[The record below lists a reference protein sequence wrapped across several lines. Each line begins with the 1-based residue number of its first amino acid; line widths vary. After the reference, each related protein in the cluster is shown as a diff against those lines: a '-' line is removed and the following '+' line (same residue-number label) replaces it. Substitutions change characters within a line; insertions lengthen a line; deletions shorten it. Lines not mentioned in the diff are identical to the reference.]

1 MTATPT
7 VAARTLTSVGPS
19 VAGGEPAAAPS
30 PAISALGRVTDPT
43 FNPATRANDLVRAI
57 DSADYDIGF
66 KQSGFLGGLE
76 RDVSKEKRKV
86 DAAKVLVALDDLTPS
101 QVGEVE
107 RRYNAWEKRTSLRKD
122 LFEGGE
128 SGRPSNLSPDEQARI
143 AILMK
148 GTRPEPIPESVLAEL
163 ATMPPEVA
171 ADIARSMVAE
181 ADKAAAL
188 NRLEGEAVELHSLLR
203 GFPTNTKADQALAM
217 HRVPVEHIVRR
228 DALYEHR
235 FGPIAED
242 LRRMTG
248 TRRTRMDLLRG
259 GDVAGADAM
268 LLEQQAREIA
278 KLDAA
283 DASADDSLFGAVG
296 TEERRRTRNALTKE
310 MMGLIEQNRLEAL
323 ADPANATRSA
333 GAAVTDRLSKLLQ
346 QRPGA
351 GGESVGS
358 MLARTLGKGNADAVA
373 ALGNTAKAGDST
385 ALIEYEAARLVADE
399 KARTTSAKKII
410 ATLRSFRDLAK
421 QDLIAAAQD
430 PWVPVATKES
440 IIADIDGAI
449 DATTGRYI
457 ALYKSSYQGLRGM
470 SGRSFDR
477 IVASADDADEKL
489 LGTLASGSGRAEDVA
504 ELEHAMG
511 KRDVAKVK
519 EILKR
524 QPHGEAVAALI
535 KAYNGPRGE
544 RDLKGEL
551 FGRNLD
557 GAARTESQ
565 AAGIDKPGMFE
576 IHAVSQG
583 LVSGR
588 DATLVGEQLAK
599 PSSAALKESGGASEA
614 AWLVGGGKAEHSATM
629 ANRGITG
636 DLRAIGD
643 DPETQRLL
651 TDTRN
656 RMLKLSKDLAVTRD
670 PAAREALLLELR
682 RARAALTGD
691 AAAYEEDNERVRAQ
705 LQSAVS
711 FAVSIALAI
720 AIPGA
725 GPGLVAFLQTAAIN
739 IAASVATNVVIKG
752 DAYSLNDLKAD
763 LIGGALGAGGAKFGE
778 ELLGRVVGKVLAPS
792 AKATG
797 AAAEKFGMHTVLSR
811 EAAELASSAERA
823 VVETAELEAKLA
835 GQATAA
841 TGIGV
846 ASDAATA
853 AGRRNAFLIGGAQE
867 VGGFF
872 GGIYG
877 GKLPSGDLNLTVE
890 ELLQNLA
897 STFAGKAGQRKPVKA
912 DAPGEHGGPRTH
924 DDGTGSPAHEDG
936 QQQRRAEGE
945 ALPHDT
951 ALPAG
956 GEFIAD
962 PAPPSSDVFGPRSP
976 KEMLQDGGMLE
987 DTAKGFQAASDQLN
1001 VIIKVRRTN
1010 PDSLPVLEAGGVAKP
1025 SLVKSKTVDRV
1036 DGVIGGPVGGEGKV
1050 GFFEPR
1056 MPSEA
1061 ILKALT
1067 PEARAAVE
1075 KRFTDRKREFETMSA
1090 YYGDLTAQGVA
1101 RVKDGVVQVVDPLR
1115 PGADGEG
1122 SAFKD
1127 IGGDHDLYQ
1136 ITGPTGEDLTD
1147 AQRMAVVKQLQTMG
1161 INVLHPDHVNW
1172 KKDSPETHDPE
1183 QDQRIRDKHATEEP
1197 LLAFVPRL
1205 GHVEVFAGE
1214 VVTGPD
1220 RTEGTK
1226 DRFMPAESVTEV
1238 PGVNEYGG
1246 RTDEIDFS
1254 VPPKPGVAERQ
1265 GDPDRSA
1272 IRVEGLPDDFT
1283 SEEPTRPDIKASAL
1297 DDFSSEEPTRP
1308 DIKVRSLDKDA
1319 YEKVSDA
1326 AKVELHGDLA
1336 NKPRKD
1342 PATGHPE
1349 GLVFGLLD
1357 LVYGPSAGG
1366 KLRELSNQAGGR
1378 LLNDVAES
1386 TVFPNFMAKSKAAL
1400 DWARNSGGIVHFDLS
1415 HIPDVAG
1422 ALAGTGPKADS
1433 VTSFE
1438 LRYVRDHW
1446 AGDPGFRG
1454 RVHFYLHGK
1463 RLDRPPWETP

>member
-1 MTATPT
+1 MGALTTAQRVTATVT
-7 VAARTLTSVGPS
+7 SASRDVTSVGP
-19 VAGGEPAAAPS
+19 APPGGGPAAAPS
-30 PAISALGRVTDPT
+30 PAISAVGRVTHPD
-43 FNPATRANDLVRAI
+43 FNPALRANDLVRAI

-76 RDVSKEKRKV
+76 RDVTKEKRKV
-86 DAAKVLVALDDLTPS
+86 DAAKVMAALADLTPS
-101 QVGEVE
+101 QVAEVE

-122 LFEGGE
+122 VFEGGE

-143 AILMK
+143 AILLR
-148 GTRPEPIPESVLAEL
+148 GTMPEPIPESVLAEL
-163 ATMPPEVA
+163 AAMPPKVA
-171 ADIARSMVAE
+171 ADLAAAMMAE
-181 ADKAAAL
+181 SDRAAAL
-188 NRLEGEAVELHSLLR
+188 NRLEAEAVELHSLLR
-203 GFPTNTKADQALAM
+203 GFPTNAKADQALAM

-228 DALYEHR
+228 DALYEHL
-235 FGPIAED
+235 FTPIADD

-248 TRRTRMDLLRG
+248 TRRKRMDLLRR
-259 GDVAGADAM
+259 GDVAGADAC
-268 LLEQQAREIA
+268 LLEQQAREIE

-283 DASADDSLFGAVG
+283 DARSGDDLLGAVG
-296 TEERRRTRNALTKE
+296 REERSRTRKALTKE

-323 ADPANATRSA
+323 ADPENAKSGKSA
-333 GAAVTDRLSKLLQ
+333 GAAVTERLSKLLQ
-346 QRPGA
+346 QRPGSGA
-351 GGESVGS
+351 DSVGAL
-358 MLARTLGKGNADAVA
+358 LARTLGKGNADAVA
-373 ALGNTAKAGDST
+373 ALGNTAKSGDSV

-399 KARTTSAKKII
+399 KAATTSAKKII
-410 ATLRSFRDLAK
+410 ATLRSFRDLAR
-421 QDLIAAAQD
+421 QDLLAAARD
-430 PWVPVATKES
+430 PWVSVATKES
-440 IIADIDGAI
+440 IVADIDGAI

-457 ALYKSSYQGLRGM
+457 ALYKNAYASLRGWT
-470 SGRSFDR
+470 GRSFEK

-489 LGTLASGSGRAEDVA
+489 IGTLADNSGRAEDVA

-524 QPHGEAVAALI
+524 QPHGEAVTALV
-535 KAYNGPRGE
+535 KAYNDIKPG
-544 RDLKGEL
+544 RDLRREL
-551 FGRNLD
+551 FGQNMD

-565 AAGIDKPGMFE
+565 AAGIDKPGMLE
-576 IHAVSQG
+576 VYGISHG

-599 PSSAALKESGGASEA
+599 PSSAELKQSGGASEA
-614 AWLVGGGKAEHSATM
+614 SWLLGGGKAEHSATM

-636 DLRAIGD
+636 DLRAMGD

-656 RMLKLSKDLAVTRD
+656 RMVKLSKDLAMTQD
-670 PAAREALLLELR
+670 PAAREALLLEMR
-682 RARAALTGD
+682 RARGALTND

-797 AAAEKFGMHTVLSR
+797 AAAEKVGMHTVLSR
-811 EAAELASSAERA
+811 EAAGLASGAERA
-823 VVETAELEAKLA
+823 AVETAELEAKLA

-846 ASDAATA
+846 ASDAAA
-853 AGRRNAFLIGGAQE
+853 AVGRRNAFILGGAQE

-877 GKLPSGDLNLTVE
+877 GKLPSGDLSLSVE

-897 STFAGKAGQRKPVKA
+897 STVAGKAGQRKPAKP
-912 DAPGEHGGPRTH
+912 DASGENGGVRTH
-924 DDGTGSPAHEDG
+924 DDGAGAPAHDDRQE
-936 QQQRRAEGE
+936 QRRPEGE
-945 ALPHDT
+945 SLPHD
-951 ALPAG
+951 AVLPVG

-962 PAPPSSDVFGPRSP
+962 PAPPSSDVFGPRSQ

-1036 DGVIGGPVGGEGKV
+1036 DGLIGGPVGGEGKV

-1061 ILKALT
+1061 ILKVLT

-1075 KRFTDRKREFETMSA
+1075 KRFTDRKREFESMSA

-1136 ITGPTGEDLTD
+1136 ITGPKGEDLTD
-1147 AQRMAVVKQLQTMG
+1147 AQRMAVVKQLQMMG

-1183 QDQRIRDKHATEEP
+1183 QDQSIRDKHATKEP

-1220 RTEGTK
+1220 RTEGAK

-1238 PGVNEYGG
+1238 AGVNEYAG
-1246 RTDEIDFS
+1246 RTDEIDFTG
-1254 VPPKPGVAERQ
+1254 VMPEPGNAARQ
-1265 GDPDRSA
+1265 GNPDQSA
-1272 IRVEGLPDDFT
+1272 IRVEGLPADFT
-1283 SEEPTRPDIKASAL
+1283 SEEPTRPGAKRN
-1297 DDFSSEEPTRP
+1297 P
-1308 DIKVRSLDKDA
+1308 LDKDA
-1319 YEKVSDA
+1319 YEHVDPA
-1326 AKVELHGDLA
+1326 AKAELHADLA

-1357 LVYGPSAGG
+1357 LVYGPSAKG

-1400 DWARNSGGIVHFDLS
+1400 DWARNSGGTVHFDLS

-1438 LRYVRDHW
+1438 LRYVREHW
-1446 AGDPGFRG
+1446 ASDPGFRG
-1454 RVHFYLHGK
+1454 KVHFYLDGK
-1463 RLDRPPWETP
+1463 RLERPPWEKP